1 MATPLDLEE
10 QEQLDQLKHFWKQYG
25 NLITWLLIAVLAAF
39 AGWNGYQYWQRS
51 QASQASAMYGE
62 IERLAV
68 EADADKLTRA
78 FGDMKDRF
86 GGTAYAMQAGLLVAS
101 SLQGAGKTEPAKA
114 ALLWVA
120 EQSSDPAYQAI
131 ARLRLAA
138 VAAQAKD
145 FTLAMA
151 ELERSF
157 PAEFSALVADR
168 KGDVLSMQGKS
179 AEARAEYEKAYK
191 AFSDRI
197 EYRRLVEVKLAALG
211 ADPRPSTPDAVASEG
226 KK

>member
-10 QEQLDQLKHFWKQYG
+10 QEQLDQLRHFWKQYG
-25 NLITWLLIAVLAAF
+25 NPITWVLIAVLAAY
-39 AGWNGYQYWQRS
+39 ASWNGYQYWERS

-86 GGTAYAMQAGLLVAS
+86 GSSAYAMQAGLLVAS
-101 SLQGAGKTEPAKA
+101 SLQGAGRTDAAKA
-114 ALLWVA
+114 ALMWVA
-120 EQSSDPAYQAI
+120 EQSTDPAYQAI
-131 ARLRLAA
+131 ARLRMAA

-151 ELERSF
+151 QLEGSF
-157 PAEFSALVADR
+157 PGEFSALVADR
-168 KGDVLSMQGKS
+168 KGDVLSMQGKT
-179 AEARAEYEKAYK
+179 AEARAEYEKAFN

-211 ADPRPSTPDAVASEG
+211 ADPRPSTPDVVASEG

>member
-1 MATPLDLEE
+1 MATLDLEE
-10 QEQLDQLKHFWKQYG
+10 QEQLDQIKHFWKQYG
-25 NLITWLLIAVLAAF
+25 NPITWLLIAVLAAY

-51 QASQASAMYGE
+51 QATQASALYGE

-68 EADADKLTRA
+68 EADTDKLTRA

-86 GGTAYAMQAGLLVAS
+86 ASSAYAMQAGLLVSS
-101 SLQGAGKTEPAKA
+101 SLQGAGKTDPAKA

-120 EQSSDPAYQAI
+120 EHSADPAYQAI

-138 VAAQAKD
+138 VAAEAKD
-145 FTLAMA
+145 FALAMA
-151 ELERSF
+151 QLDQSF

-191 AFSDRI
+191 GLAERI

-211 ADPRPSTPDAVASEG
+211 ADPRPATPDGGASEG